1 MSLNTLSSSLFRLDD
16 DIIRRFRIGF
26 KGRINMQQ
34 KTQQKRIADNIS
46 KPFFQPNLVNKKR
59 DIGANVI
66 EPIPVPAVTIP
77 KIVY

>member
-34 KTQQKRIADNIS
+34 KTQQKRIPDNIS
-46 KPFFQPNLVNKKR
+46 KPIFQPN
-59 DIGANVI
+59 
-66 EPIPVPAVTIP
+66 
-77 KIVY
+77 